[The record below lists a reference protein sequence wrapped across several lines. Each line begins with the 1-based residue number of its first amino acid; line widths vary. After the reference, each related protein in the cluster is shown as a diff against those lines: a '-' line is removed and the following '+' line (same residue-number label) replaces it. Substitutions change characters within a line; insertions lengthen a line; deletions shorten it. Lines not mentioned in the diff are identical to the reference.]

1 MQKVIAGVSGMN
13 TASMRRWSASSS
25 TNFRVPSIDGSSR
38 HQVGVTDLEVSGETS
53 TQILREVGHLL
64 EVDDPAFVNPAV
76 ELPRVKALAP
86 ARLERASSSGNI
98 QLGQVEM
105 CSTHAMSRIS

>member
-1 MQKVIAGVSGMN
+1 MVGELEHELPRPVDR
-13 TASMRRWSASSS
+13 TD
-25 TNFRVPSIDGSSR
+25 VR
-38 HQVGVTDLEVSGETS
+38 HQDRRDDLEVSGETS
-53 TQILREVGHLL
+53 TQILREIGHLL

-76 ELPRVKALAP
+76 ELPRVKALAS
-86 ARLERASSSGNI
+86 ARLERALELRNI